1 MCSRTQCAIE
11 ARRHASDAFVFLCAN
26 PRRRRRNPSY
36 LLGFPSD
43 GPYRPLSQHATIA
56 DRLGRRS
63 RRPILRVLIRGTD
76 FVGLNFESSCQCG
89 GDVVGQTSFGAFEFA
104 QRGSRETDPSC
115 QFRLLESRADPEVG
129 ERSIRG
135 RYRQKH
141 IYGNPESIGDDA
153 KRVDLGSAGAGLPRI
168 DRGRTDSCDAV
179 KVADAHP
186 CIHTQAVEGLSIES
200 TLDPSTH
207 SLTPVTDGHVDN
219 IVARSHGKEY

>member
-1 MCSRTQCAIE
+1 MWSRPQSAND
-11 ARRHASDAFVFLCAN
+11 ARRHGSDTCVFCAN
-26 PRRRRRNPSY
+26 SRRHRRNPSY
-36 LLGFPSD
+36 LLGFASHSPN
-43 GPYRPLSQHATIA
+43 RPLSQHATLA

-76 FVGLNFESSCQCG
+76 FVRLNFESSCQCG

-141 IYGNPESIGDDA
+141 IYGNPQRIRDDA
-153 KRVDLGSAGAGLPRI
+153 ERVDLRPASSGLPRI
-168 DRGRTDSCDAV
+168 DRGRANSGDAV
-179 KVADAHP
+179 KVSDAHP
-186 CIHTQAVEGLSIES
+186 GVYAQAVEGFSIES

-207 SLTPVTDGHVDN
+207 SVTPVTDGHVDN
-219 IVARSHGKEY
+219 IVARSHGREY